1 MEPSKRSRSV
11 QIIVEIFSLSLQLIA
26 IVSPGWVGELQPDS
40 SFYSSLFYGV
50 ICDLECKIQ
59 SHHTTYSTARRES
72 SSDKAVAGEFYC
84 KKNKINPR
92 GLQTFSCSTHNN
104 MKFIIQ

>member
-26 IVSPGWVGELQPDS
+26 IVSPGWVGELHPDS

-72 SSDKAVAGEFYC
+72 SSDKAVAGEFYHC
-84 KKNKINPR
+84 QKPR
-92 GLQTFSCSTHNN
+92 SSPGLQTFFHAQL
-104 MKFIIQ
+104 ILV

>member
-11 QIIVEIFSLSLQLIA
+11 QIVEIFSLSLQLIA
-26 IVSPGWVGELQPDS
+26 IVSPGWVGELHPDS

-72 SSDKAVAGEFYC
+72 SSDKAVAGEFYYYV
-84 KKNKINPR
+84 KKQINPR
-92 GLQTFSCSTHNN
+92 GYIFSCSTHNS